1 MDGYE
6 LQAASYEQY
15 LETHPVEPEVKEDL
29 ERKIKVLRLFIG
41 TTEQERDEMFN
52 SGAFNDIC
60 KGYFKKAM
68 KNCDIPDATIATVL
82 DEFKWLLDTMNAT
95 DARKI

>member
-15 LETHPVEPEVKEDL
+15 LNTHPVEPEIKEEL
-29 ERKIKVLRLFIG
+29 ERKIKALRLFIG
-41 TTEQERDEMFN
+41 TTESERDEMFN

-60 KGYFKKAM
+60 RGYFKKAM
-68 KNCDIPDATIATVL
+68 KNCNIPDKTISAVL
-82 DEFKWLLDTMNAT
+82 EEFKWLLDTISAT
-95 DARKI
+95 DARKA